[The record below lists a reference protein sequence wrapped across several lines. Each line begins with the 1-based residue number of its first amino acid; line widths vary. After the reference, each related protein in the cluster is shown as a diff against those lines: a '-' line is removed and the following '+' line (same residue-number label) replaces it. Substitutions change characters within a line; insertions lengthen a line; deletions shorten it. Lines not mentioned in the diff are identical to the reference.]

1 MSLALAAPPV
11 EAVAQEAISAT
22 QPAEVRGRGRDDVRL
37 MVAGPE
43 EFSHRSFAELPDVL
57 APSDLLV
64 VNVSATR
71 AAALTTLEGL
81 RVHISTDAPGGYQVI
96 EVRLPAGAAS
106 RPLDEEPPAV
116 LHLAGGGQVEILAP
130 YPDGQGR
137 LWLARL
143 AITES
148 LDTYLVEHGQPI
160 RYPYIAEAWPIEAYQ
175 TVFGRLPGSA
185 EMPSAARPF
194 TPDIVTRIVAEGVA
208 VAPLLLHTGV
218 SSLESGEP
226 PYPERYSVPEAT
238 AEQVNLHRRLRGR
251 VIAVGTTVVRALE
264 SVTSANGKTHP
275 GRGWTDLIITPQR
288 GVHAVDGILT
298 GWHEAESS
306 HLAMLQAVGGKS
318 LVDES
323 YEAALAGGYLWHEFG
338 DTHLLLA
345 PRP

>member
-1 MSLALAAPPV
+1 M
-11 EAVAQEAISAT
+11 
-22 QPAEVRGRGRDDVRL
+22 
-37 MVAGPE
+37 
-43 EFSHRSFAELPDVL
+43 L

-71 AAALTTLEGL
+71 AAALTTLEGF

-218 SSLESGEP
+218 LLPRIRGASLSGAILRARGHGRTGEP
-226 PYPERYSVPEAT
+226 PSAS
-238 AEQVNLHRRLRGR
+238 RRKGHCRRHHSGE
-251 VIAVGTTVVRALE
+251 G
-264 SVTSANGKTHP
+264 P
-275 GRGWTDLIITPQR
+275 
-288 GVHAVDGILT
+288 
-298 GWHEAESS
+298 
-306 HLAMLQAVGGKS
+306 
-318 LVDES
+318 
-323 YEAALAGGYLWHEFG
+323 
-338 DTHLLLA
+338 
-345 PRP
+345 